1 MTGAAHNPGSWYAER
16 CSVHKAR
23 ERAVWD
29 DYLRLTKGC
38 AGDLERYT
46 RSEPL
51 AWRRLRRD
59 LTELAHLR
67 RRDALERD
75 RSLTGHHALL
85 RAV

>member
-1 MTGAAHNPGSWYAER
+1 MPDGVMNAVPRHVER
-16 CSVHKAR
+16 CAHALR

-29 DYLRLTKGC
+29 EYLRVTKAC

-59 LTELAHLR
+59 LSEVARR
-67 RRDALERD
+67 RRDAARPD
-75 RSLTGHHALL
+75 
-85 RAV
+85 AVPGGIDGLPVAS